1 MNLYFIPDHN
11 LGSKVV
17 KKSRKP
23 SFEWRAGKKFS
34 WNIYSNLNEEN
45 QIDFLSIWF
54 NLEVIHWILTLSF
67 ITNKRTTVLVKC
79 DFLSKCA

>member
-1 MNLYFIPDHN
+1 MNLYFVPDNN

-17 KKSRKP
+17 EKSWKP

-45 QIDFLSIWF
+45 QNDFLSIWF
-54 NLEVIHWILTLSF
+54 YIKLNWILILSF
-67 ITNKRTTVLVKC
+67 ITYEWTTSEMW
-79 DFLSKCA
+79 LSIKMRI